1 MRESGFILRKII
13 IETSELS
20 LISALSVTDLS
31 GRELLSLNIESSA
44 STIDL
49 SSLPPG
55 IYFIRLIGW
64 MTAETRKIV
73 KE

>member
-1 MRESGFILRKII
+1 M
-13 IETSELS
+13 
-20 LISALSVTDLS
+20 SALSVTDLS

-55 IYFIRLIGW
+55 IYFIRLIGR